1 MALPWRPIKSET
13 PSEKLDWTPKLF
25 GGMFIPTWFSGGP
38 DLSRWKLLKLKCEWI
53 LGYQS
58 KSSVGRCRG
67 SKIEII
73 KTHRSNFT
81 VQNVRK
87 NEARWCSSKPKV
99 VDIFT
104 ATLPVARHTLHLH
117 RWWHVGVVNGLWRAK
132 DALNFFGPQSVFQRK
147 FFQCSQQL
155 DRVFPF
161 VCFTPNQVPFFL
173 RFFLL
178 YQVTYFSRKT
188 KLEVSHQV
196 VASFW
201 AVVVVARRRV
211 TW

>member
-13 PSEKLDWTPKLF
+13 PSKKLDWTPKLF

-87 NEARWCSSKPKV
+87 KPNDVLQSPRWLTFSRPNFQLPGTHY
-99 VDIFT
+99 IFT
-104 ATLPVARHTLHLH
+104 DDDTSELLTDC
-117 RWWHVGVVNGLWRAK
+117 GGLRMLSTSLGLK
-132 DALNFFGPQSVFQRK
+132 ESFFKES
-147 FFQCSQQL
+147 FFNVHSSLTRCFLLFVLQQIK
-155 DRVFPF
+155 FPF
-161 VCFTPNQVPFFL
+161 F